1 MITVNIR
8 KQGGAAIMTIPS
20 DVLKMLNVEVGASLE
35 LEVSNGA
42 FTARPARPA
51 RPAAR
56 KRYTLAELL
65 RGATSNDLAAL
76 QVETAWAREGESVG
90 REVA

>member
-1 MITVNIR
+1 MI
-8 KQGGAAIMTIPS
+8 IPS

-35 LEVSNGA
+35 LEMTDEA
-42 FTARPARPA
+42 FTA

-65 RGATSNDLAAL
+65 GGATSKDLAAL
-76 QVETAWAREGESVG
+76 QLDTAWAREGESVG
-90 REVA
+90 RELA

>member
-8 KQGGAAIMTIPS
+8 KQGSAAIMTIPS

-35 LEVSNGA
+35 LEVSNGV
-42 FTARPARPA
+42 FTARPA

-65 RGATSNDLAAL
+65 RGATPKDLAAL
-76 QVETAWAREGESVG
+76 QVDTACAREGESGESVG

>member
-20 DVLKMLNVEVGASLE
+20 DILKMLDVEVGASLE
-35 LEVSNGA
+35 LEVADGA
-42 FTARPARPA
+42 FTARPARRV

-65 RGATSNDLAAL
+65 RGATAKDLAAL
-76 QVETAWAREGESVG
+76 QLDTAWSREGESVG
-90 REVA
+90 RELG

>member
-8 KQGGAAIMTIPS
+8 KQGGASIMTIPS

-42 FTARPARPA
+42 FTARPA
-51 RPAAR
+51 AR

-65 RGATSNDLAAL
+65 RGATPKDLAAL
-76 QVETAWAREGESVG
+76 QVETAWAREGESAG
-90 REVA
+90 REAV